1 MEKGTNIKD
10 KIVATAKKIFQYF
23 KANPFVTSLVCF
35 ALVVLVLI
43 LVAMFA
49 LHEYVISVC
58 VLIIL
63 EAMMAVLLQKSEL
76 WKHAVLVVAQIVAG
90 VIIGR
95 IPLIIICV
103 LAYIAAMVTLHF
115 MFKKSK
121 NSPKEQSLGLFLLQ
135 IQNRGFY
142 E

>member
-1 MEKGTNIKD
+1 MEKLKDIKD
-10 KIVATAKKIFQYF
+10 KIVNFAKKAYRFL
-23 KANPFVTSLVCF
+23 KANPFVTSLICF
-35 ALVVLVLI
+35 GIAVFVLI
-43 LVAMFA
+43 LIAMLA
-49 LHEYVISVC
+49 LHEFVISVC

-63 EAMMAVLLQKSEL
+63 EAMMAVLLHKAEL

-103 LAYIAAMVTLHF
+103 LAYIAAMVALHF

-121 NSPKEQSLGLFLLQ
+121 TSPKA
-135 IQNRGFY
+135 
-142 E
+142 